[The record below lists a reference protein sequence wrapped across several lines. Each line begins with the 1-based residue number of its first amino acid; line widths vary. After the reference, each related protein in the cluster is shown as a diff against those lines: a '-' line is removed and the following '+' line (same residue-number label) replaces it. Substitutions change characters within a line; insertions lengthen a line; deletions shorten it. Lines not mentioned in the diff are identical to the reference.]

1 MNVSTIVIAFLSI
14 SGLLFFAGME
24 WSNYKFSKMAAFQL
38 NKAIELQSGPGD
50 IGSLPS
56 KTNLYLYRSLP
67 EINLYVV
74 FVAVDLGG
82 VDMTKREGLGRAGM
96 SSISGYSA
104 D

>member
-1 MNVSTIVIAFLSI
+1 MNFGAVVIAFLI
-14 SGLLFFAGME
+14 ASGLFFFAGME
-24 WSNYKFSKMAAFQL
+24 WSRYKFNKMDVFQL
-38 NKAIELQSGPGD
+38 NKAIELQSGPGN
-50 IGSLPS
+50 IGALPA

-82 VDMTKREGLGRAGM
+82 VDMTKGEGLGRPGM